1 MGDPGFGRKAP
12 PSSVQSCESLC
23 KLAKDSDNKLSDAT
37 AARLEALTGK
47 PVQTTG
53 IPPIVASPS
62 IINTNI
68 AAECERRAPAMVSTL
83 CRFNRYREALP
94 YAQAALDMNKLGDDP
109 KPPKKGEPPQPKEK
123 CLARLPVTADA
134 LSKELGLSA
143 GTIKDGDLRNEKTG
157 FRAAMY
163 RDETTGRVIL
173 VGRDTQPTSLV
184 DWKTNTRNGDGKDTE
199 QYAAM
204 REISSRLAKNNVV
217 FDMAGYSKGGGLA
230 QEAGLKNPLGKVFV
244 FNSSGLPTESLARTG
259 NSDFGK
265 LLANTSAFSS
275 ECDFLTYMNE
285 TVDPRQQIANVRFLR
300 EELAGNNRKG
310 VSPMKIDHIS
320 PDQDGSSGPLFATE
334 LKAYM
339 DELDA
344 KIIGMERDVNAG
356 RSFTAFPPVRASQ
369 KETVL
374 NSMGKTGKLASARS
388 AGPGL
393 GKLAQHLMT
402 NVTDGLQTTVEVDRA
417 TLENFIHRCG

>member
-1 MGDPGFGRKAP
+1 MGDSAFNRKAP
-12 PSSVQSCESLC
+12 PSSVQACESPC
-23 KLAKDSDNKLSDAT
+23 KLARDSDNKLSDAT
-37 AARLEALTGK
+37 GARLEALIGK
-47 PVQTTG
+47 PVAKTG
-53 IPPIVASPS
+53 IPSLGASSSSVAKSAS
-62 IINTNI
+62 
-68 AAECERRAPAMVSTL
+68 ECERRAPAMVSTL

-94 YAQAALDMNKLGDDP
+94 YAQATLDMNKLGDDP
-109 KPPKKGEPPQPKEK
+109 KPPKKGEPPQPKAK

-134 LSKELGLSA
+134 LCKELGLPA
-143 GTIKDGDLRNEKTG
+143 GTIKDDDLRNDQTG

-163 RDETTGRVIL
+163 RDEKTGKVIL
-173 VGRDTQPTSLV
+173 VGRDTQPTSLA

-204 REISSRLAKNNVV
+204 RELSSRLSKNNVG

-244 FNSSGLPTESLARTG
+244 FNSSGLPIESLARTG
-259 NSDFGK
+259 NSDFGT

-275 ECDFLTYMNE
+275 EGDFLTYMNE

-300 EELAGNNRKG
+300 EELVGNNRKG
-310 VSPMKIDHIS
+310 ISPMKIDHIS
-320 PDQDGSSGPLFATE
+320 PDQDGNSGPQFATE

-344 KIIGMERDVNAG
+344 KIVGMERDAAAG

-374 NSMGKTGKLASARS
+374 NSMGKIGKFAGARS
-388 AGPGL
+388 EGPSL

-402 NVTDGLQTTVEVDRA
+402 NVTDGLQTTSEIDRA
-417 TLENFIHRCG
+417 TLENFIKLCG